1 MAAPRPIKGIL
12 KNKTATKP
20 CTEVPFESTEPT
32 GSGFTDDDQQKKSQK
47 WDEMNILATYHP
59 ADKDYGLM
67 KIDEPSTPY
76 NRMVGEDDDE
86 VHSDSEG
93 NAALTVD
100 DLTKKLT
107 AAEGSGPRC
116 MQEEEEDEESS
127 EEEEELSPEEQA
139 KKKQFE
145 MMRKMHYNEGLNI
158 KMARQLIA
166 RELQEED
173 DEEEDE
179 EMKDDMETE
188 DINVDPPQDEEEV
201 PPAKATKAPAT
212 KAAPAKKAA
221 AAESDDDDDEDESE
235 EEPPKKTAPAKSAKA
250 IPAKAT
256 PVKAKAA
263 PAKKE
268 ESDDDDDDDD
278 DESEEEEAPA
288 PKKAAPAKPSAKAAP
303 PKPAA
308 KAAPAEEES
317 EDEDE
322 DDDSEEEEMD
332 TTPAPTKKAAVK
344 KAKEESEEE
353 EEDDDDEE
361 EEDDDDEEEDE
372 DEDGAPVTPGKRKAD
387 VKKEKGTPPAKKAK
401 SDGEAVSL
409 FMGNLN
415 SEKSFEEIKE
425 GVGKFFKK
433 EGLVIQDVRLGGSKK
448 FGYVDFAT
456 EEELQ
461 KALGLNGK
469 KFMGLAIKLDR
480 ARSKEDSQESKKERD
495 ARTLFVKNLPYSA
508 TSDDLK
514 EIFDQAMD
522 IRIPVG
528 HNGTS
533 RGIAYIE
540 FKTEAIAEK
549 MLEETQ
555 GSDVQ
560 GRSIMVD
567 FTGAKSRQSSKGPTS
582 GPANKVLVV
591 NNLAFS
597 ATEESL
603 QNVFEK
609 AVAIRIPQNNG
620 RPKGYAFVEFEN
632 TDDAKEAMDSCNNT
646 DIEGRSIRLEFS
658 QNRGEGGGRGGSGPT
673 KTLFVKGL
681 SDETTDQ
688 TLRDAFEGAVAARIA
703 TDKDT
708 GSCKGYGFV
717 DFDSEEDCKAAKE
730 AMDDAE
736 IDGNKV
742 TLDYAKPKGE
752 GGRGGGRGGFGG
764 RGGGRGG
771 FGGRDGGRGGF
782 RGGRGGGGY
791 RGGGRGGFR

>member
-1 MAAPRPIKGIL
+1 MVKLAKASKKQVKEAPPK
-12 KNKTATKP
+12 KKAPPPPK
-20 CTEVPFESTEPT
+20 EV
-32 GSGFTDDDQQKKSQK
+32 
-47 WDEMNILATYHP
+47 
-59 ADKDYGLM
+59 
-67 KIDEPSTPY
+67 
-76 NRMVGEDDDE
+76 
-86 VHSDSEG
+86 
-93 NAALTVD
+93 
-100 DLTKKLT
+100 
-107 AAEGSGPRC
+107 
-116 MQEEEEDEESS
+116 EESS
-127 EEEEELSPEEQA
+127 EEDSD
-139 KKKQFE
+139 
-145 MMRKMHYNEGLNI
+145 
-158 KMARQLIA
+158 
-166 RELQEED
+166 ED
-173 DEEEDE
+173 DEEEAPPPKAAAKKNATPAKAVKNGKTPAKQESEDDDDDDE
-179 EMKDDMETE
+179 S
-188 DINVDPPQDEEEV
+188 EEEA
-201 PPAKATKAPAT
+201 PPAKVAKAPAA

-221 AAESDDDDDEDESE
+221 AVAAESDDEDDEDDDDDEESE
-235 EEPPKKTAPAKSAKA
+235 EEPPKKATPAKSAKA
-250 IPAKAT
+250 TPAKAT

-268 ESDDDDDDDD
+268 ESDEDDDDDDDD
-278 DESEEEEAPA
+278 DESEEEEAPP
-288 PKKAAPAKPSAKAAP
+288 PKKAAPAKP
-303 PKPAA
+303 AA
-308 KAAPAEEES
+308 KAAPAKEES
-317 EDEDE
+317 EDEDDE
-322 DDDSEEEEMD
+322 SEEEEEEMD
-332 TTPAPTKKAAVK
+332 TTPAPAKKAAVK
-344 KAKEESEEE
+344 AAKEESEEE
-353 EEDDDDEE
+353 EDE
-361 EEDDDDEEEDE
+361 DDEEEDDEDDEEDDEE
-372 DEDGAPVTPGKRKAD
+372 DEEAAPVTPGKRKAD
-387 VKKEKGTPPAKKAK
+387 VKKDKETPPAKKAK
-401 SDGEAVSL
+401 SDGEVVSL

-415 SEKSFEEIKE
+415 SDKSFEEIKE
-425 GVGKFFKK
+425 GIGKFFKK

-448 FGYVDFAT
+448 FGYVDFGT

-461 KALGLNGK
+461 QALGLNGK
-469 KFMGLAIKLDR
+469 KFMGQPIKLDR

-495 ARTLFVKNLPYSA
+495 ARTLFVKNLPYSI
-508 TSDDLK
+508 TSDELK
-514 EIFDQAMD
+514 EIFDQALD

-567 FTGAKSRQSSKGPTS
+567 FTGAKSRQSGKGPAS
-582 GPANKVLVV
+582 APANKVLVV

-603 QNVFEK
+603 QSVFEK

-632 TDDAKEAMDSCNNT
+632 TDDAKEALDSCNNT
-646 DIEGRSIRLEFS
+646 EIEGRSIRLEFS
-658 QNRGEGGGRGGSGPT
+658 QSRGEGGGRGGSGPT

-681 SDETTDQ
+681 SEETTDQ

-764 RGGGRGG
+764 GRGGGRGG
-771 FGGRDGGRGGF
+771 FGGRGGGRGGF
-782 RGGRGGGGY
+782 RGGRGGGGH
-791 RGGGRGGFR
+791 RGGGRGGFRGGRGGGAGAKPQGKKIRFDD